1 MFIKEHSSEFSVER
15 MANALNVSRSGY
27 YVWAG
32 RSMSRSAQDRQLFD
46 LEVKT
51 AFTMGNGKYGRDR
64 VRLELGLHGR
74 KASRKRIGASME
86 RQGLRFKPKR
96 RFRATTNSKHA
107 FPVAPNLLNRNF
119 TVNAPDQVWVTDI
132 TYLPSRSGWLY
143 LTVFIDLFS
152 RMVVG
157 WAVSTSLSH
166 EGVLDAL
173 YRAIWRRRP
182 PAGLMIHSDRGVQ
195 FCCEGFRKVIA
206 EHRFVQSMSRK
217 GNCWDNAV
225 SESFFGTLKREWL
238 PDVDLYDRAHAE
250 QELFKEI
257 EQFYNGQ
264 RIHTTIGMSPIMFE
278 NRKLIKC
285 A

>member
-1 MFIKEHSSEFSVER
+1 MKKHSSEFSVER
-15 MANALNVSRSGY
+15 MAKVFEVSRSGY
-27 YVWAG
+27 YNWQC
-32 RSMSRSAQDRQLFD
+32 RRKSKRAQEQQLFD
-46 LEVKT
+46 LEVQS
-51 AFTMGNGKYGRDR
+51 AFMAGKGHYGRDR
-64 VRLELGLHGR
+64 VLLELGLRGR
-74 KASRKRIGASME
+74 KASRKRVGASMQ

-96 RFRATTNSKHA
+96 RFRVTTNSKHG
-107 FPVAPNLLNRNF
+107 FPVAENLLNRNF
-119 TVNAPDQVWVTDI
+119 TVSAPNQVLVSDI

-157 WAVSTSLSH
+157 WCVSTSLSH

-195 FCCEGFRKVIA
+195 YCCEAFRKA
-206 EHRFVQSMSRK
+206 LTMHHFVQSMSRK

-225 SESFFGTLKREWL
+225 AESFFGTLKNEWL
-238 PDVDLYDRAHAE
+238 PEIDLYDRDHAE
-250 QELFKEI
+250 RELFKYI
-257 EQFYNGQ
+257 EQYYNGQ
-264 RIHTTIGMSPIMFE
+264 RIHTTLGMSPAMFE
-278 NRKLIKC
+278 NKKLNKC

>member
-1 MFIKEHSSEFSVER
+1 MKDHSSEFSVER
-15 MANALNVSRSGY
+15 MAKVFEVSRSGY
-27 YVWAG
+27 YDWHG
-32 RSMSRSAQDRQLFD
+32 RIESLRAQKRRLFD
-46 LEVKT
+46 LEVKS
-51 AFTMGNGKYGRDR
+51 AFEAGKRTYGRDR
-64 VRLELGLHGR
+64 VRIELGLRGR
-74 KASRKRIGASME
+74 KASRKRVGASME

-96 RFRATTNSKHA
+96 RFRVTTDSKHV
-107 FPVAPNLLNRNF
+107 FPVAQNLLNREF
-119 TVNAPDQVWVTDI
+119 TVDEPNKVWVTDI

-152 RMVVG
+152 RMVTG

-166 EGVLDAL
+166 DGVLDAL

-195 FCCEGFRKVIA
+195 YCCTGFRDVIA
-206 EHRFVQSMSRK
+206 KYHFVQSMSRK

-225 SESFFGTLKREWL
+225 SESFFGTLKNEWL
-238 PDVDLYDRAHAE
+238 TDINIYDREHAE
-250 QELFKEI
+250 RELFKYI

-264 RIHTTIGMSPIMFE
+264 RIHTAIGMSPLMFE
-278 NRKLIKC
+278 NRKSRKC